1 MKRIVCILLAISTS
15 AAQFLNAQTCPDNPT
30 YRNKNGTYDLSSG
43 RSIVLD
49 NGKKFK
55 ITVQNNFSA
64 TSSIC
69 ILNGSSLT
77 LTFQNVNAIE
87 KGGSINIDKNSDL
100 TIPNAV
106 NKFPLTVNNSGTV
119 QQSSSVTF
127 TDGATLIN
135 SGTYNISGT
144 VTLNDG
150 SVTFT
155 NSGSLST
162 GGAFNDNSSEFVLT
176 NAVNSTISLSGNLT
190 LSATKITNSGT
201 FNNSGF
207 VTLQKSCVVANKGY
221 MNISGNLISGETS
234 FTNNGVLFIS
244 GNTVIN
250 SGTFDNT
257 CTLKGSGT
265 FTNNSSVNN
274 TGNILL
280 NSSFT
285 NQGSFTN
292 GTTGFVQGSN
302 FTNNNSISGGG
313 NFYFSGNTTN
323 QGPFTG
329 GDNQINFYDASNNSD
344 KYFDTQN
351 TVPVNT
357 TKNQISPN
365 NATSFST
372 CSEEVVPV
380 ITSQPQT
387 QVLCSTSVKET
398 KFGVSASSKT
408 TPTYQ
413 WYKNEKPI
421 PGATS
426 SVFSIS
432 NLTLADTANFYNVV
446 VTNTAGSV
454 WSNAAYIKFVI
465 ISQPSPATQFLATGN
480 AASFT
485 IKTSGVKTWQ
495 WQKDGSNI
503 SGATSAGYSIPVVN
517 SSDAGKY
524 SVFVH
529 YDGGTCTSEPAVL
542 KTSVV
547 LYSKPNG
554 DINQPA
560 TWGIEANGSG
570 STPVDFTR
578 DEHTF
583 VLANRNTFET
593 SSDLAIAGTL
603 DLSYCRLT
611 ITPNTTL
618 QVGRVTRSSSTAV
631 AASGVIA
638 ASSTAN
644 LTINGIASAAY
655 ADTSDLYF
663 DEKNNTIHN
672 LITASHSV
680 TLHNPLN
687 IASGKNSGFLQVN
700 SGDFQTSDLLTLQSD
715 SLGTGSIAKSA
726 GTITGKV
733 TIEKYI
739 HARRAWRLMGAP
751 ITNTDAP
758 TINAAWQEGSV
769 SSSDNP
775 HPGYGTHI
783 TFGAESDGFD
793 RNPQKTFS
801 MKIRTGSGWV
811 GVPATNKTAITDY
824 PAYFIFVRGDRSY
837 NIATTTNYTKPTST
851 ILRVT
856 GNVYQG
862 AQAAKT
868 VATNGLTLVANPY
881 ASPVNF
887 AKIISAS
894 SNIQTRIRVWDPT
907 LAGVYGVGGWIT
919 VDGSTGK
926 YRATPPSANASA
938 ILQAGQGFFVESG
951 NNTSTGSVIINED
964 AKDLTA
970 ATINGD
976 RMDDDVT
983 ADTSM
988 EINLKVLNPDS
999 SAAIADG
1006 VLYIFN
1012 AANNNAVDGNDA
1024 VKLNNFNENLGIKEG
1039 KSILTIDNRTM
1050 PNEGDTLKLN
1060 FTGAKTAT
1068 YQLEI
1073 VPSSLGRQSFAL
1085 YDKYLNAFSPL
1096 NSTDTTR
1103 VTFCV
1108 NTSIAGSKAADRFTI
1123 IVLKSKMN
1131 SGVLPVTFTKVK
1143 AYAKEKAILVDW
1155 NVASESGILYYEVQK
1170 SANGNSFSTA
1180 GNVSASGAGAYSF
1193 TDAMPAAGMNYYRVK
1208 SVGKNGDVRYTDV
1221 VNAQVTEAATAGSS
1235 AVSVYPNPLTGTT
1248 FNLTLTNMEAGSYTL
1263 SVINQNGSA
1272 VFNKNITHNGG
1283 TATRKV
1289 TLTKGLSA
1297 GVYYIKITSANGTAS
1312 FVKIA
1317 AN

>member
-1 MKRIVCILLAISTS
+1 MKRIFYIFLAFFATTAAGSVHAQVKDSTITGIYTDYKSYWETSIASNNEIFPDTSHNLIAFTFRGKTYSTGVDNAILNSKLGNNYSSQIFKALPIKNIAGIVIERGATNLAFAIKNDGDSTK
-15 AAQFLNAQTCPDNPT
+15 AAYTAPYPT
-30 YRNKNGTYDLSSG
+30 IHIADVLMDGKNGLDL
-43 RSIVLD
+43 
-49 NGKKFK
+49 
-55 ITVQNNFSA
+55 
-64 TSSIC
+64 
-69 ILNGSSLT
+69 
-77 LTFQNVNAIE
+77 
-87 KGGSINIDKNSDL
+87 
-100 TIPNAV
+100 
-106 NKFPLTVNNSGTV
+106 GTG
-119 QQSSSVTF
+119 VT
-127 TDGATLIN
+127 
-135 SGTYNISGT
+135 
-144 VTLNDG
+144 
-150 SVTFT
+150 
-155 NSGSLST
+155 
-162 GGAFNDNSSEFVLT
+162 
-176 NAVNSTISLSGNLT
+176 NLP
-190 LSATKITNSGT
+190 
-201 FNNSGF
+201 
-207 VTLQKSCVVANKGY
+207 
-221 MNISGNLISGETS
+221 
-234 FTNNGVLFIS
+234 
-244 GNTVIN
+244 
-250 SGTFDNT
+250 
-257 CTLKGSGT
+257 KGSHISFPIKNVDT
-265 FTNNSSVNN
+265 KKTTDAIPDLLFTQ
-274 TGNILL
+274 IAEP
-280 NSSFT
+280 
-285 NQGSFTN
+285 
-292 GTTGFVQGSN
+292 
-302 FTNNNSISGGG
+302 
-313 NFYFSGNTTN
+313 TTN
-323 QGPFTG
+323 QPDTIFFFDENNELVGNKKLVYWNTVKKLGTYKLDLYTLTPKVACNTSVMDGLFEQNGTRG
-329 GDNQINFYDASNNSD
+329 IRMVAFLITEFGITSDLASKVKGIQINPSGSSD
-344 KYFDTQN
+344 QAFIAYNAN
-351 TVPVNT
+351 TINLD
-357 TKNQISPN
+357 
-365 NATSFST
+365 
-372 CSEEVVPV
+372 VPV

-480 AASFT
+480 AASFA

-495 WQKDGSNI
+495 WQKDGTNI
-503 SGATSAGYSIPVVN
+503 SNATSIAYALALVN
-517 SSDAGKY
+517 HADSGKY
-524 SVFVH
+524 TVVVR

-547 LYSKPNG
+547 LHAKYAG
-554 DINQPA
+554 DINKPA
-560 TWGIEANGSG
+560 TWGVEADGSG

-593 SSDLAIAGTL
+593 GSDLAIAGTL

-611 ITPNTTL
+611 ITPKTTL
-618 QVGRVTRSSSTAV
+618 QVGRVTRSSSTVV

-638 ASSTAN
+638 VSSTAN
-644 LTINGIASAAY
+644 LTLNGIASAAY

-862 AQAAKT
+862 AQATKT
-868 VATNGLTLVANPY
+868 VAANGLTLVANPY

-1297 GVYYIKITSANGTAS
+1297 GVYYIKIASANGTAS